1 MSSFKIKLA
10 TTNTSPFAP
19 HPKTDNVK
27 VRLAPTNQH
36 WPGEGGAKGGVIA
49 VRNQI
54 DLLEMFYKFYLKAC
68 EKIRGVWNLQESI
81 STKSR
86 ISSFFQLYRFCP
98 SKSKSGQRALN
109 ERLRG

>member
-86 ISSFFQLYRFCP
+86 ISSFFLVQILPF
-98 SKSKSGQRALN
+98 Q
-109 ERLRG
+109 